1 LKFQNIRNRST
12 CRTTRVN
19 FGILPAAKLTFPGD
33 NLILL
38 VSRAPDAVTD
48 DAVGL
53 GESLDNPV
61 LTTHPAARL
70 YGRAQPNRFADF
82 ELTHRDVPPDRL
94 QRVYLVHSVSVS
106 GNRP

>member
-1 LKFQNIRNRST
+1 
-12 CRTTRVN
+12 VN

-33 NLILL
+33 NLILF

-48 DAVGL
+48 DVVDL

-82 ELTHRDVPPDRL
+82 ELTHWDVPL
-94 QRVYLVHSVSVS
+94 TGCSEYTLSTACQ
-106 GNRP
+106 